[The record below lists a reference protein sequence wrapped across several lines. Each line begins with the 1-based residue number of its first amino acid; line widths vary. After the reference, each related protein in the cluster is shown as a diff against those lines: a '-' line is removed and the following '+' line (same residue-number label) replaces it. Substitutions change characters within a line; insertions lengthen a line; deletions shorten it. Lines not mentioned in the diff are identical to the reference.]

1 MSIQALNWGIHQEC
15 PTPTSKLV
23 LIVLCNYAD
32 ERHTCFPSEKHI
44 AKICGISD
52 RSVRRCI
59 SALSLRGILTIEIR
73 KGTSNR
79 YHLGVDTGVHTGVDI
94 GVRTVRTQ
102 ASAYTKDIQKKKNRS
117 SLNVLAG

>member
-79 YHLGVDTGVHTGVDI
+79 YHLGVDTGVHT
-94 GVRTVRTQ
+94 VRTQ